1 MYYVKIRINIHFRS
15 NRLVELEIFQISA
28 FSIRSIF
35 ENPTNRQTRH
45 EIVARNATTL
55 SNASIEIIR
64 ENSIPLGG
72 DELESATDI

>member
-15 NRLVELEIFQISA
+15 NRLVELEISA